1 MTLRAL
7 RRDAGVVAPATALVL
22 AAAIGMVGLVG
33 DVGVWFVQ
41 RRALQ
46 TVTDSAALAA
56 SPYASNPATARA
68 QAETILT
75 ANGYDPAATIASV
88 QTGWYCQDATIAVA
102 NRFQATRCASDLASA
117 PANAVRLKTKGDAP
131 LILSKVVAGQGVNS
145 YAIGLSATAARINQA
160 GMEAGVGTVQLSAG
174 MANAALTALTGGSG
188 VNLTLLQYQG
198 LAGAHVDA
206 LDMLDALALKANVTS
221 GTYDQLLNSDVSAGA
236 VLDAAAQV
244 LAEHG
249 QVAGAA
255 AAIQGLQVIKSQI
268 PGDPTIKL
276 GKLIDLGIW
285 DTLKVGR
292 GDDSPSAL
300 HAGLNV
306 YQLATFALQLA
317 NGAHAVAIPSST
329 VGVTGLATLNIQATA
344 IEPPQKAY
352 FAFGPAG
359 LSVHSAAVRLKL
371 GLSVLQLNVL
381 GLLATGVQV
390 PLYVEIAGGDATV
403 TGISCSGSPSVDT
416 TVNVA
421 ARGGLVDVWVGQPSN
436 TVMNN
441 FSAPVTSGDIQ
452 LAPIANIGVAGLSLV
467 DLGMKAHVQAGS
479 SSASLTQLTFTQPT
493 GSSPGSGTP
502 TTTGVIGRSAS
513 DTRGAYAPVAAR
525 AYSQNIGSGLMDGLA
540 EDLTVNLKIC
550 ILVCVTVPTK
560 LAALSSPIYTI
571 LDPILSAVD
580 TPIDALLKALGVNVG
595 YIDVFV
601 TGVRCGVPVLVE

>member
-1 MTLRAL
+1 
-7 RRDAGVVAPATALVL
+7 
-22 AAAIGMVGLVG
+22 
-33 DVGVWFVQ
+33 
-41 RRALQ
+41 
-46 TVTDSAALAA
+46 
-56 SPYASNPATARA
+56 
-68 QAETILT
+68 
-75 ANGYDPAATIASV
+75 
-88 QTGWYCQDATIAVA
+88 
-102 NRFQATRCASDLASA
+102 
-117 PANAVRLKTKGDAP
+117 
-131 LILSKVVAGQGVNS
+131 
-145 YAIGLSATAARINQA
+145 
-160 GMEAGVGTVQLSAG
+160 MEAGVGTVQLSAG

-221 GTYDQLLNSDVSAGA
+221 GTYDQLLNSDVSVGA

-255 AAIQGLQVIKSQI
+255 AAIQGLQMIKSQI

-371 GLSVLQLNVL
+371 GLSVLNLNVL
-381 GLLATGVQV
+381 GILSSGVQI
-390 PLYVEIAGGDATV
+390 PLYIEVGGGDAMIAS
-403 TGISCSGSPSVDT
+403 ISCSGDPATDT
-416 TVNVA
+416 VVNVS
-421 ARGGLVDVWVGQPSN
+421 ARGGATDIWIGQPS
-436 TVMNN
+436 TSVMTN
-441 FSAPVTSGDIQ
+441 FTTPITAADIQ
-452 LAPIANIGVAGLSLV
+452 PLPIL
-467 DLGMKAHVQAGS
+467 DLGLLGILSTNVTAKAHINVGPPN
-479 SSASLTQLTFTQPT
+479 SAWTNLTFVQP
-493 GSSPGSGTP
+493 GGAAASGTL
-502 TTTGVIGRSAS
+502 TTTGVIGRSPTDA
-513 DTRGAYAPVAAR
+513 RGASTSVAAR
-525 AYSQNIGSGLMDGLA
+525 AVSQNIGSGLMDGLA
-540 EDLTVNLKIC
+540 ETLVVNTCTINLFNICLIPKTLTGAQLGQ
-550 ILVCVTVPTK
+550 LF
-560 LAALSSPIYTI
+560 TI

>member
-1 MTLRAL
+1 
-7 RRDAGVVAPATALVL
+7 
-22 AAAIGMVGLVG
+22 
-33 DVGVWFVQ
+33 VGVWFVQ

-206 LDMLDALALKANVTS
+206 LDMLDALALKANVTA
-221 GTYDQLLNSDVSAGA
+221 GTYDQLLNSDVSVGA

-300 HAGLNV
+300 RAGLNV

-329 VGVTGLATLNIQATA
+329 LGVPGLVSLGLQAMA
-344 IEPPQKAY
+344 IEPPQEAY
-352 FAFGPAG
+352 FAYGPAG
-359 LSVHSAAVRLKL
+359 VSVHSAAVRVKL
-371 GLSVLQLNVL
+371 GLSLLNTTYL
-381 GLLATGVQV
+381 GSGVQL
-390 PLYVEIAGGDATV
+390 PLYLEIAGGDASL
-403 TGISCSGSPSVDT
+403 TGISCSGDQST
-416 TVNVA
+416 TRVTVS
-421 ARGGLVDVWVGQPSN
+421 ARPGIADLWIGQP
-436 TVMNN
+436 TDAVMRN
-441 FSAPVTSGDIQ
+441 FASPVSSASIQ
-452 LAPIANIGVAGLSLV
+452 PANLIGISILGIVATNV
-467 DLGMKAHVQAGS
+467 QAKAHVSAA
-479 SSASLTQLTFTQPT
+479 SASSVSKVFCAQGAS
-493 GSSPGSGTP
+493 GSECAGA
-502 TTTGVIGRSAS
+502 IGRSAADS
-513 DTRGAYAPVAAR
+513 RGYLAPLPVTVG
-525 AYSQNIGSGLMDGLA
+525 SQNVLPGLLAGLA
-540 EDLTVNLKIC
+540 DSLTATANLCTVLTGCVISLPVPAGS
-550 ILVCVTVPTK
+550 LVG
-560 LAALSSPIYTI
+560 ALGVF
-571 LDPILSAVD
+571 DPILTALNG
-580 TPIDALLKALGVNVG
+580 PIDALLKALGVNVG